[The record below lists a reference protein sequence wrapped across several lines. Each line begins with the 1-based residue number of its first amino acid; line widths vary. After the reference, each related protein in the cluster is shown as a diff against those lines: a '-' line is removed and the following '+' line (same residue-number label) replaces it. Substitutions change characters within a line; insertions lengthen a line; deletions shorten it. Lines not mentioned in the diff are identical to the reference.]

1 MLDYE
6 ITCYTVEYHQIGA
19 ACNSDHVFTTEEAA
33 IKFIKENREK
43 WLDYRLV
50 KTATA
55 IIDF

>member
-6 ITCYTVEYHQIGA
+6 ITCYTVEYHRIGA
-19 ACNSDHVFTTEEAA
+19 VCPFDHVFGTEEAA
-33 IKFIKENREK
+33 IQFIKDNRED
-43 WLDYRLV
+43 WDDYRLT